1 LSANIRDTITL
12 KTGMTNA
19 MVTTGERMTA
29 FDDSL
34 VLDAVSPG
42 VFKSHADSGFQGA
55 NGMFGGWLTALMLKS
70 VGESEGAE
78 GTASALT
85 VNFIKGVQAGA
96 GLTLRTGRLGGGRSL
111 AHWRCDLYAEDESEI
126 AVTAIIVL
134 ASRSQSDRHCEARM
148 PDAQA
153 PETLSLSHPPSKMGE
168 HVDSR
173 RALGDPSQV
182 QDSTRSWMWL
192 RDMSQRPLDVF
203 QLVSQC
209 DNLPPR
215 INLIREGRRPSPTL
229 TMTIY
234 IHATDEELATVG
246 GDFILSE
253 VVGTRIEH
261 STSGSRSNLWSRSGV
276 LLATSEQLQWFK

>member
-1 LSANIRDTITL
+1 
-12 KTGMTNA
+12 
-19 MVTTGERMTA
+19 MVVSWGFMTA
-29 FDDSL
+29 FDKSL
-34 VLDAVSPG
+34 VLDAVGPG
-42 VFKSHADSGFQGA
+42 VFRSHADSGFEAA

-70 VGESEGAE
+70 VLDRAGAE

-111 AHWRCDLYAEDESEI
+111 AHWRCDLYVEDESEI

-134 ASRSQSDRHCEARM
+134 ANRRQSDRHCEARM
-148 PDAQA
+148 PDAPA
-153 PETLSLSHPPSKMGE
+153 PETLPVSHPPSTMGE
-168 HVDSR
+168 HVDR
-173 RALGDPSQV
+173 RGALGDPLRV
-182 QDSTRSWMWL
+182 QDSTRSWNWL

-209 DNLPPR
+209 DNLAPR
-215 INLIREGRRPSPTL
+215 INLISEGRRPSPTL

-234 IHATDEELATVG
+234 IYATDEELATVG

-261 STSGSRSNLWSRSGV
+261 STSGSRSNLWSRNGV